1 MVVTAAAATAGVEAA
16 AAAAAAEEAAVAA
29 AAVAAVTAARG
40 ALKPMVPSGPLGA
53 RIAMTFLPSRFRPFS
68 LEIRRS
74 GRLQELEKERTG
86 GKKCKGVLFSF
97 GRQRCI
103 FIMTICVHFLVT
115 DWLLQGITFWRDIF
129 LIKKD

>member
-1 MVVTAAAATAGVEAA
+1 MTAAAATAGVEAAA

-74 GRLQELEKERTG
+74 GRLQELEKERK
-86 GKKCKGVLFSF
+86 KKCQGVLFSF

>member
-1 MVVTAAAATAGVEAA
+1 MVVTAAVATAGVEAAA

-74 GRLQELEKERTG
+74 GRLQELEKERMG
-86 GKKCKGVLFSF
+86 GKKNVKEFYFRLAARGV
-97 GRQRCI
+97 
-103 FIMTICVHFLVT
+103 FL
-115 DWLLQGITFWRDIF
+115 
-129 LIKKD
+129 